1 MTVDLEGVYHEDV
14 QRKMRNVYDSL
25 SEKDRRRYAAA
36 EAIKLGYGGVAYIAG
51 LFECSRE
58 SIDHGIEELDLL
70 PNDPVGGRIR
80 RQGAGRKKTE
90 EKQPEI
96 IEQVKDV
103 IKDRTAGDPMRENVT
118 WTDLSPTEIS
128 EQIELDFDVPIAPSI
143 IRRVLGSL
151 NYRLRKIAKVLPG
164 KEVPDR
170 DQQFLRIAEL
180 KEEFLGLGLPV
191 ISMDTKKKEFLGNL
205 YRAGRVY
212 AVEAIKAFDHDFP
225 TWANGVIIP
234 HGLYDIVRNE
244 GCLHL
249 GLSRDTSEFACDS
262 LRLYFEQEILPLYPN
277 ARKLL
282 LLCDGGGSN
291 GSRTHIFKQ
300 DLQCLVNELGV
311 TIRVAHYPA
320 YCSKYNPIERRFF
333 SHVTRACQG
342 VLFDTLATV
351 RSLMEKTRTRTG
363 LKATVR
369 VIEKIY
375 ETGRKASEAFKADMP
390 IKFDDILPKWNY
402 EVVPQPSFGKI
413 LV

>member
-1 MTVDLEGVYHEDV
+1 MTIDLEGVYHTDV

-36 EAIKLGYGGVAYIAG
+36 EAIKLGYGGVAYIAK

-58 SIDHGIEELDLL
+58 SIDHGMEELDRL
-70 PNDPVGGRIR
+70 PDDPVAGRIR
-80 RQGAGRKKTE
+80 RRGAGRKKTE
-90 EKQPEI
+90 EKQPEV
-96 IEQVKDV
+96 IEQVKAV

-118 WTDLSPTEIS
+118 WTDLSPAEIA
-128 EQIELDFDVPIAPSI
+128 EQMELNFDVPIRPSI

-180 KEEFLGLGLPV
+180 KEAFLGLGLPV

-262 LRLYFEQEILPLYPN
+262 LRLYFEQEISHLYPN

-351 RSLMEKTRTRTG
+351 RSLMEKTSTRTG

-369 VIEKIY
+369 VIEKTY
-375 ETGRKASEAFKADMP
+375 ETGRKASDAFKADMP

-402 EVVPQPSFGKI
+402 EVVPQPTSGKI